1 MEKEQNYQRDLA
13 EIRSLMERSAKFLSL
28 SGWAGVMAGIYALV
42 GAYIA
47 HQFLHFDP
55 ALHIKGDVSTPSL
68 LVSLTATAVLVLT
81 LTLTTGF
88 VLSYRRAKK
97 LGEPFWNT
105 GMRRII
111 QLMGMPLVSGGL
123 LLLLFLSQGSLH
135 LLAPISLVFYGMAI
149 YNAGH
154 FSYRELQYLGITEA
168 MLGIVAAFF
177 PAYGLLL
184 WAFGFGALHIVYG
197 VYIHMKYQQ

>member
-47 HQFLHFDP
+47 HQFLNFNP
-55 ALHIKGDVSTPSL
+55 VAHITGNTI
-68 LVSLTATAVLVLT
+68 TATLPLTITAIVVLLLT
-81 LTLTTGF
+81 LITGF
-88 VLSYRRAKK
+88 ALSYRRAKK
-97 LGEPFWNT
+97 LGEVFWNA
-105 GMRRII
+105 GMRRIL
-111 QLMGMPLVSGGL
+111 QLMGMPLISGGL
-123 LLLLFLSQGSLH
+123 LLILFLTEGSLQM
-135 LLAPISLVFYGMAI
+135 LSPISLIFYGMAI

-168 MLGIVAAFF
+168 MLGIAAAFF

>member
-47 HQFLHFDP
+47 HQFLNFDP
-55 ALHIKGDVSTPSL
+55 AAHINGNTI
-68 LVSLTATAVLVLT
+68 TATLPLTITAIVVLLLT
-81 LTLTTGF
+81 LITGF
-88 VLSYRRAKK
+88 ALSYRRAKK
-97 LGEPFWNT
+97 LGEVFWNA
-105 GMRRII
+105 GMRRIL
-111 QLMGMPLVSGGL
+111 QLMGMPLISGGL
-123 LLLLFLSQGSLH
+123 LLILFLNEGSLQM
-135 LLAPISLVFYGMAI
+135 LAPISLVFYGMAI

-168 MLGIVAAFF
+168 MLGIAAAFF